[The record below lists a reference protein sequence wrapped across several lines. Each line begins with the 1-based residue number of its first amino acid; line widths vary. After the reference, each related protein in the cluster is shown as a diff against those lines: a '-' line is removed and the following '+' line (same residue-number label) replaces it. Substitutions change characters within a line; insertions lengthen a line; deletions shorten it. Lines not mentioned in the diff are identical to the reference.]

1 MSGQPQPNRIL
12 TLRDKVLYSSGY
24 FGVSLLSGLFILW
37 ANYRYGELFTGGQ
50 KALVGIAL
58 LVARFVDAPVDPLVG
73 WWSDRVRARCGR
85 RPFIAWGALPLV
97 ALFALVWA
105 PPAGQ
110 DNAWNIV
117 WLLGIGTG
125 FFVLFSIVTNPYLA
139 MLPDIARSPGD
150 RVSVSAWVAAFGL
163 AAQIAAMIGG
173 SALAGKTGS
182 FGLAVGVT
190 SLVALVFLLLPL
202 LVREATGAAEADTR
216 QLSLGTALRQTL
228 ANGPFRIFL
237 FSKCLFWIGV
247 HSVLTVSP
255 FFVRGVLR
263 VSDEHSVQTET
274 ALLLGS
280 AAAPA
285 FVWFIALKPLA
296 ARVSKRRLS
305 LMGLAALALLSSLL
319 VTVGLVPFDPLLWS
333 RLIMGLGSFAV
344 AALFS
349 IPNAILAEIVDVDE
363 RVTGIRREAIFFGA
377 QGLFVKAAWGGSSL
391 IVMAAQG
398 AFHDNPALAVRVSLA
413 AVAIVA
419 AMAFAVFLR
428 FPEDAELRRMAEQHH
443 AGA

>member
-1 MSGQPQPNRIL
+1 MSDEPDRIL
-12 TLRDKVLYSSGY
+12 PLRDKLLYSSGY
-24 FGVSLLSGLFILW
+24 FGVSLLSGSFILW
-37 ANYRYGELFTGGQ
+37 ANYRYGALFTGGQ
-50 KALVGIAL
+50 KALVGVAL

-73 WWSDRVRARCGR
+73 WWSDRVRARRGR

-97 ALFALVWA
+97 GLFALVWV

-110 DNAWNIV
+110 DSAWNIV
-117 WLLGIGTG
+117 WLLGVGTG

-163 AAQIAAMIGG
+163 AAQIAAMVGG
-173 SALAGKTGS
+173 SALAGETGS
-182 FGLAVGVT
+182 FELAIGAT
-190 SLVALVFLLLPL
+190 SAVALVFLLLPL
-202 LVREATGAAEADTR
+202 LVRENTAASAPEAV
-216 QLSLGTALRQTL
+216 QFGLGGALRQTL
-228 ANGPFRIFL
+228 GNGPFRIFL

-247 HSVLTVSP
+247 HSVLAVSP

-263 VSDEHSVQTET
+263 VSDERSVQTET
-274 ALLLGS
+274 ALLLGC

-285 FVWFIALKPLA
+285 FVWFVALKPLA

-305 LMGLAALALLSSLL
+305 LLGLGALALLSLL
-319 VTVGLVPFDPLLWS
+319 LIAAGLVPFDPLLWS

-363 RVTGIRREAIFFGA
+363 RRTGIRREAIFFGA

-413 AVAIVA
+413 AVAVVA
-419 AMAFAVFLR
+419 ALAFAVFLR
-428 FPEDAELRRMAEQHH
+428 FPEDVELRRMAEPQQ